1 MAVPT
6 PCNLGDTM
14 GSPTWWPHGVSM
26 TSSFSAI
33 RASAV
38 SAFREQRFEACLD
51 LIEQAKTC
59 HPTHRSLLT
68 LEARAA
74 ASLGDPHRCL
84 DAWRQLEG
92 SSELDA
98 REQVAFT
105 RALFD
110 AGEVGQGFKRIAE
123 LCRDEEAGAAIS
135 AFGAPIHERL
145 GNFAAAL
152 ELWQIAVAR
161 GSEANE
167 LYGPRLGRARCW
179 RGLGNHGL
187 AVAEFQALRQ
197 VKLDSLEATVEL
209 IETLRELRQFDTA
222 HNVLDEAIAQFG
234 GNVQFGKLRAK
245 ALNQM
250 ADEQALLSFVKEI
263 EDGSY
268 SKDDRADILKVL
280 LANPRGR
287 FLLADT
293 KAAFKARCGTWCDQK
308 VLDGLLGTQ
317 NPTNLLQSAKDRADR
332 LVCGT
337 LSWAQA
343 SANRATLL
351 VEAGLNQEAEDA
363 IAQLRTA
370 LVDWPYFPQ
379 RYARLAEWLD
389 VRRGA
394 VHDAQYS
401 WRQRRACAK
410 SKDES
415 GELNLIRAMPAPP
428 PSVTVFCQL
437 RNEASLIRAFMQHY
451 RGLGVERFTMVDNG
465 SDDGTLEF
473 LAEQPDVELFS
484 TREDFRRARAGNQW
498 MNPLIGRPEFSATL
512 CIRVDAD
519 EHLVFPGY
527 ETQTLEDVWRFM
539 QREGA
544 DAIAGRMIDMFPERF
559 SDLEGTDGGIELCR
573 YFDPESTAL
582 PMIVCPYFRHT
593 GGVRTRLLGGKFQS
607 IGKVS
612 GIRGGGRVEYLSAS
626 HSCSPARVSS
636 LSIAL
641 LHYKFYPGFL
651 QKVERILTEK
661 QHAMASQEYAH
672 YRSFASRMDERLP
685 SAESLVYAG
694 SASLVDTGIC
704 QSPPEWHAF
713 IDERATPRPNAAP
726 LPSTDAETKEPVW
739 LHWAHDKAIGTNWG
753 DKLNP
758 ALTTFLAQ
766 RPVKH
771 WKDAPEISDMQPV
784 YSVIGSHIARSKE
797 NSVIW
802 GTGFLSS
809 EEVIKSTP
817 RQICAVRG
825 PLTRAKLLAQ
835 GIDCP
840 AVFGDAALLYPAMHP
855 ASRDIVW
862 DLGIIQHIR
871 EANVE
876 PLPTINGNFR
886 VKIIDISGGL
896 ADVIDDIVRC
906 RRIVSSSLHG
916 IIASHAYGVPAAWIK
931 FSDRPKG
938 DGFKFRDYWATA
950 GRNDVEPW
958 LVDADTTIE
967 QLAAIRS
974 PVAAV
979 PDVNALIDACPFM
992 MYQRK
997 EGIRQL
1003 MEKNF
1008 RMAEIIGQ

>member
-1 MAVPT
+1 
-6 PCNLGDTM
+6 
-14 GSPTWWPHGVSM
+14 M
-26 TSSFSAI
+26 TISFSAV

-51 LIEQAKTC
+51 LIEQGKAS

-74 ASLGDPHRCL
+74 ASLGNPHRCL
-84 DAWRQLEG
+84 DAWRQLAE

-98 REQVAFT
+98 REHVAFT

-123 LCRDEEAGAAIS
+123 LCRDEEVGAAIS
-135 AFGAPIHERL
+135 AFGAPLHERL

-152 ELWQIAVAR
+152 ELWQIAMAP
-161 GSEANE
+161 GLKAKE

-197 VKLDSLEATVEL
+197 VNRDSPEATIEL
-209 IETLRELRQFDTA
+209 IETLRELRQFDIA
-222 HNVLDEAIAQFG
+222 QNVLDEATAQFG
-234 GNVQFGKLRAK
+234 ANLQFSKLRAK
-245 ALNQM
+245 TLNQM
-250 ADEQALLSFVKEI
+250 ADEQALLSFVEEI
-263 EDGSY
+263 EAGSY
-268 SKDDRADILKVL
+268 SKDDRAGILKVL
-280 LANPRGR
+280 LANRRGH

-293 KAAFKARCGTWCDQK
+293 KAAFKARCSAWCSDE
-308 VLDGLLGTQ
+308 VVDALLRAP
-317 NPTNLLQSAKDRADR
+317 NPSHLLRSAQERVVR
-332 LVCGT
+332 LVYGT
-337 LSWAQA
+337 FSWAQA
-343 SANRATLL
+343 SADRALL
-351 VEAGLNQEAEDA
+351 LIEAGLNQEAEDA
-363 IAQLRTA
+363 IAQMRTA
-370 LVDWPYFPQ
+370 LADWPYFPQ
-379 RYARLAEWLD
+379 RYARLTEWLD

-394 VHDAQYS
+394 VHEAQYS
-401 WRQRRACAK
+401 WRQRRAYAK
-410 SKDES
+410 SKDEA
-415 GELNLIRAMPAPP
+415 GQLNLIRAMPAAP

-437 RNEASLIRAFMQHY
+437 RNEAPLIQAFMRHY

-473 LAEQPDVELFS
+473 LAAQPDVELFS

-498 MNPLIGRPEFSATL
+498 MNPLIARPEFSATL

-527 ETQTLEDVWRFM
+527 ETQALDDVWRFM

-559 SDLEGTDGGIELCR
+559 ADLEAPDGGIELCR

-582 PMIVCPYFRHT
+582 PIVVCPYFRHT

-636 LSIAL
+636 LGIAL

-685 SAESLVYAG
+685 SPESLVFAG

-713 IDERATPRPNAAP
+713 IDERATARPTAAP
-726 LPSTDAETKEPVW
+726 LPSTDADPKEPIW
-739 LHWAHDKAIGTNWG
+739 LHWAHDKVIGTNWG

-758 ALTTFLAQ
+758 ALATFLAQ

-809 EEVIKSTP
+809 EEEIKSTP

-825 PLTRAKLLAQ
+825 PLTRAKLLSQ
-835 GIDCP
+835 NIECP

-876 PLPTINGNFR
+876 PLSIIDGDFR

-896 ADVIDDIVRC
+896 ADVINDIVRC

-938 DGFKFRDYWATA
+938 DGFKFHDYWATA

-958 LVDADTTIE
+958 LVGADTTIE

-979 PDVNALIDACPFM
+979 PDVDALIEACPFM
-992 MYQRK
+992 SYRRK
-997 EGIRQL
+997 EDIRRL

-1008 RMAEIIGQ
+1008 RMTDIIGQ